1 MKLRMGFS
9 LREDIS
15 LTLSLVSLIHGLLP
29 LDKVNNWCIFIV
41 SLTLFLHVFSKKKK
55 KNFIFACTRE
65 KNLIIGYRINSIK
78 MNSQL
83 QYIFS

>member
-1 MKLRMGFS
+1 MFS
-9 LREDIS
+9 Q
-15 LTLSLVSLIHGLLP
+15 
-29 LDKVNNWCIFIV
+29 
-41 SLTLFLHVFSKKKK
+41 KKKK

-83 QYIFS
+83 QYIFSQKNTDNIYNLVDKISRGPLI